1 MNSLIVRLTF
11 VAGMLFCSD
20 AGSEVPLSE
29 STEAC
34 IECHQ
39 TLHPGLVADW
49 RNSHHANTADA
60 GGASI
65 GCAECHTINPG
76 SHKDTFEHNDFQVHI
91 VVTPPDCATCHASE
105 AEQYADNIMA
115 NAHGNLMNNPLY
127 QDLKKQIN
135 GMPTFAKGELTVGGP
150 HKLTDEDTCLACHG
164 TVVSV
169 TGSRTVDTV
178 VDEAEIPTLSGWP
191 NQGVG
196 RINPD
201 GSMGACTA
209 CHTRHRFSIAEAR
222 KPATCGQCHK
232 GPDVPAYPVYMAS
245 KHGNIYDSSSELW
258 NFYEEPWV
266 VGEHFT
272 APTCATCHISELAS
286 PDGETIV
293 KSTHRMTDRL
303 PWRLF
308 GIYGHNHPKSPDT
321 TVMKNKAGLPLP
333 VELTGEPASEH
344 LIDEEEVAARLGTMK
359 KVCNSCHGV
368 EWVDG
373 HFTRFRHTLEA
384 SNKATRAATGVLTAA
399 WEKGLARGPAQDD
412 SPFNEFVERLWVEN
426 WLFYANST
434 RLASAMS
441 GADYGVFANGRWHQ
455 AKNLRQM
462 LDWLAARLDK

>member
-1 MNSLIVRLTF
+1 MNSLLVRLTF
-11 VAGMLFCSD
+11 LSGMLLCAG
-20 AGSEVPLSE
+20 AGSEVPVSE

-39 TLHPGLVADW
+39 ALHPGIVADW
-49 RNSHHANTADA
+49 RNSHHANNIGAD
-60 GGASI
+60 GKSV
-65 GCAECHTINPG
+65 GCAECHTINPA
-76 SHKDTFEHNDFQVHI
+76 SHKDTFEHNDYQVHI
-91 VVTPPDCATCHASE
+91 VVTPPDCATCHATE
-105 AEQYADNIMA
+105 AQQYTGNIMA
-115 NAHGNLMNNPLY
+115 NAYGNLMRNPLY
-127 QDLKKQIN
+127 LDLKKQIS
-135 GMPTFAKGELTVGGP
+135 GPPTFSEGKLAVTAP
-150 HKLTDEDTCLACHG
+150 HAMTDADTCLACHG
-164 TVVSV
+164 SVVEV
-169 TGSRTVDTV
+169 TGSRTVETE

-232 GPDVPAYPVYMAS
+232 GPDVPAYPVYKAS

-272 APTCATCHISELAS
+272 APTCATCHVSKLAT
-286 PDGETIV
+286 PDGEIIV
-293 KSTHRMTDRL
+293 ESTHRMTDRL

-333 VELTGEPASEH
+333 VELTGEPASAH
-344 LIDEEEVAARLGTMK
+344 LIGEEEVAARLATMK

-373 HFTRFRHTLEA
+373 HFERVQHTIAA
-384 SNKATRAATGVLTAA
+384 SNKATQAATSVLMAA
-399 WEKGLARGPAQDD
+399 WDKGLAKGPAQKD
-412 SPFNEFVERLWVEN
+412 SPFNEFIERLWTEN
-426 WLFYANST
+426 WLFYANSI

-441 GADYGVFANGRWHQ
+441 GADYGVFANGRWQ
-455 AKNLRQM
+455 QSKNLRQM
-462 LDWLAARLDK
+462 FEWLKSRTGE

>member
-1 MNSLIVRLTF
+1 MKTLIVRLTF
-11 VAGMLFCSD
+11 LGGMLLC
-20 AGSEVPLSE
+20 AGAGNEVPVSE

-39 TLHPGLVADW
+39 TLHPGIVADW

-60 GGASI
+60 DGKSV
-65 GCAECHTINPG
+65 GCAECHTINPA
-76 SHKDTFEHNDFQVHI
+76 SHQDTFDHNDFQVHI
-91 VVTPPDCATCHASE
+91 VVTPPDCATCHAAE

-115 NAHGNLMNNPLY
+115 NAFGNLMNNPLY
-127 QDLKKQIN
+127 RDLMVQIN
-135 GMPTFAKGELTVGGP
+135 GTPSFRDGKAGLEEP
-150 HKLTDEDTCLACHG
+150 HALTDADACLACHG
-164 TVVSV
+164 TIVKV
-169 TGSRTVDTV
+169 TGTRTVETA

-201 GSMGACTA
+201 GSKGACTA

-232 GPDVPAYPVYMAS
+232 GPDVPAYPVYNVS

-272 APTCATCHISELAS
+272 APTCATCHISELAT
-286 PDGETIV
+286 PDGEIIV
-293 KSTHRMTDRL
+293 KRTHRMTDRL

-321 TVMKNKAGLPLP
+321 TIMKNKAGLPLP
-333 VELTGEPASEH
+333 VELTGEPASAH
-344 LIDEEEVAARLGTMK
+344 LISEEEVATRLATMK
-359 KVCNSCHGV
+359 KVCNACHGV

-373 HFTRFRHTLEA
+373 HFERLQHTIAA
-384 SNKATRAATGVLTAA
+384 SNKATQAATGVLVSA
-399 WEKGLARGPAQDD
+399 WDKGLAKGPAQND
-412 SPFNEFVERLWVEN
+412 SPFNEFIERLWAEN
-426 WLFYANST
+426 WLFYANSI
-434 RLASAMS
+434 RIASAMS
-441 GADYGVFANGRWHQ
+441 GADYGVFANGRWQ
-455 AKNLRQM
+455 QSKNLQQM
-462 LDWLAARLDK
+462 LDWLKSHARD